1 MDIIAEY
8 IAALVKFSKILPWA
22 IIGLVLGWIIIRI
35 IIHFLKRALK
45 ITRVHADLRG
55 VIITVARFVL
65 WIVLVITIAQ
75 GLGFGG
81 LAVALSGSAAVVA
94 FFLSASVGPLL
105 SNLFAGLFLVSDP
118 DIKVGMRVT
127 TNDGKTTGTIRGIDM
142 RKVRIEDD
150 KGLLHVVPNSLV
162 EGTEWIILDRKDQK

>member
-1 MDIIAEY
+1 MEIITEY
-8 IAALVKFSKILPWA
+8 LDTLVKFSKLLPWA
-22 IIGLVLGWIIIRI
+22 ILGVVLGWIIIRFVI
-35 IIHFLKRALK
+35 FFLKRALR
-45 ITRVHADLRG
+45 ITKVHSDLRG
-55 VIITVARFVL
+55 VIITVTKFVL
-65 WIVLVITIAQ
+65 WLVLVITIAQ
-75 GLGFGG
+75 ALGMGG

-118 DIKVGMRVT
+118 DIKVGMKVT

-142 RKVRIEDD
+142 RKVRIEDN